1 MTLQL
6 FQDVPSTHSRKSSK
20 TAQGEAGHD
29 SLITS
34 KDNRVIITINQR
46 EGEEKQLN
54 GNSSPGTSSGTI
66 TPDQAYSEVGDEG
79 GIFSPLHSA
88 PPHPSNSPPPL
99 YSSPTLSS
107 EEESDMDS
115 LHSYHPPVKIVD
127 IPSANRLA
135 KRLYNL
141 EGFRKS
147 DISRHLSKN
156 NDFSRAVA
164 EEYCKVRRDN

>member
-1 MTLQL
+1 M
-6 FQDVPSTHSRKSSK
+6 
-20 TAQGEAGHD
+20 
-29 SLITS
+29 
-34 KDNRVIITINQR
+34 
-46 EGEEKQLN
+46 
-54 GNSSPGTSSGTI
+54 
-66 TPDQAYSEVGDEG
+66 
-79 GIFSPLHSA
+79 
-88 PPHPSNSPPPL
+88 SPPPQPAT
-99 YSSPTLSS
+99 SPPPSLSS

-127 IPSANRLA
+127 IPSATRLA

-164 EEYCKVRRDN
+164 EEYCKVRGDVDSVSQWQYHVSY

>member
-1 MTLQL
+1 M
-6 FQDVPSTHSRKSSK
+6 
-20 TAQGEAGHD
+20 
-29 SLITS
+29 ITS

-46 EGEEKQLN
+46 EAEEKQLN
-54 GNSSPGTSSGTI
+54 GHSSPGTSSGTI
-66 TPDQAYSEVGDEG
+66 TPDQAYSELGDEG
-79 GIFSPLHSA
+79 GVTSPQAA
-88 PPHPSNSPPPL
+88 PPHPCNSPPPL

-127 IPSANRLA
+127 IPSAHRLA

-164 EEYCKVRRDN
+164 EEYCKVIYF

>member
-1 MTLQL
+1 ME
-6 FQDVPSTHSRKSSK
+6 
-20 TAQGEAGHD
+20 GESGHD

-46 EGEEKQLN
+46 EEEEKLVN
-54 GNSSPGTSSGTI
+54 GHSSPGTTSGTI
-66 TPDQAYSEVGDEG
+66 TPELRDEG
-79 GIFSPLHSA
+79 GGGSSPQVT
-88 PPHPSNSPPPL
+88 PPSPPPL

-107 EEESDMDS
+107 EEESDMES
-115 LHSYHPPVKIVD
+115 LHSYHPPAKIVD
-127 IPSANRLA
+127 IPSAHRLA

-164 EEYCKVRRDN
+164 DEYCKVSQVSENSS